1 MSESGFE
8 LNVKPGAKER
18 TTVIAVN
25 GKIVMENVPAFR
37 QAFQEVNT
45 DGVVFDLSGV
55 TYVDS
60 AGIGALVNAH
70 VACANRGK
78 KMAIA
83 GAQERIKRLMN
94 LTQVD
99 RVLKLYPDATTAE
112 ASF

>member
-8 LNVKPGAKER
+8 LRTKPGANER

-45 DGVVFDLSGV
+45 DAVVFDLSGV
-55 TYVDS
+55 SFLDS
-60 AGIGALVNAH
+60 AGIGALINAH
-70 VACANRGK
+70 VSCTNRGK

-99 RVLKLYPDATTAE
+99 KVLKLYPDATAAE